1 MRVKPFS
8 DYENEHLK
16 LVAQFGT
23 DDDFL
28 GYIEELRLKYNLSD
42 KIIDYLFDIT
52 DEIRNPRV
60 FG

>member
-1 MRVKPFS
+1 MRVKPLS

-28 GYIEELRLKYNLSD
+28 GYTEELRLK
-42 KIIDYLFDIT
+42 
-52 DEIRNPRV
+52 
-60 FG
+60 